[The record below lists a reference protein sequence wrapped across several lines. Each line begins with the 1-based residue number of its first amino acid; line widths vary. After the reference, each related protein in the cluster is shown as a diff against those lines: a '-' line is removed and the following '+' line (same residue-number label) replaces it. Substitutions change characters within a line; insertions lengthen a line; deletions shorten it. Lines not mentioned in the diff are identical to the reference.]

1 MTTYIHEY
9 GYIHTH
15 LRYIYTYACE
25 SDLLSVSVLARQV
38 RQSVS
43 TAPLASSR
51 SRDGVRLAL
60 TANAPREVSQAHQ
73 APASSATLASI
84 VQTQVCLLN
93 GTCVYML
100 APAARLALF
109 WCVCDLALMGCC
121 MRDEVFNVW
130 SWGKTSHCLPVTRMC
145 FSPCADLGALLMP
158 APQVPLIAASA
169 WPASSLV
176 CQSRR
181 ATSAPPA
188 WPAST
193 RGLVLRSAP
202 TALPE
207 STKQRRAS
215 TRRAV
220 IRPPK
225 SASQREPD
233 THTHT
238 RTRT

>member
-1 MTTYIHEY
+1 M
-9 GYIHTH
+9 
-15 LRYIYTYACE
+15 
-25 SDLLSVSVLARQV
+25 
-38 RQSVS
+38 
-43 TAPLASSR
+43 
-51 SRDGVRLAL
+51 

-73 APASSATLASI
+73 APASSATPASSLLLWAPLPSPPAPTATLASSPLLRAPLPSTPASAAPLASI

-93 GTCVYML
+93 GTRVYML
-100 APAARLALF
+100 APTARLALF
-109 WCVCDLALMGCC
+109 WCVFDLALMGYC
-121 MRDEVFNVW
+121 MRDEVFHVW

-207 STKQRRAS
+207 STRPRRVS

-225 SASQREPD
+225 ISVATLAGHTHAH
-233 THTHT
+233 THTHMMMMAIYCSF
-238 RTRT
+238 RRK